1 MAYHHFGDIVQ
12 TTKILA
18 YFLKPGGSLIVA
30 DILKAPNVS
39 VALFA
44 DHNVEHIVPHQKGF
58 DEADMKRTFEAAGL
72 EFATFEKAAGAKKDD
87 QTVEFFLAR
96 ASKPL

>member
-1 MAYHHFGDIVQ
+1 MAYHHFGDIVK
-12 TTKILA
+12 TTEILA

-39 VALFA
+39 VALFTHA
-44 DHNVEHIVPHQKGF
+44 QVHHIVPHQEGF
-58 DEADMKRTFEAAGL
+58 DEDDMKRTFKAAGL
-72 EFATFEKAAGAKKDD
+72 EFGGFEKAAEAKKDG
-87 QTVEFFLAR
+87 QLLEFFLAR